1 MTTTDGRGGI
11 DAALVE
17 RLVAAQ
23 FPQWA
28 GLPVRPVE
36 VDGWDNRT
44 YRLGDDLAVRLPSHP
59 AYAAAVAKEQE
70 WLPRLAPYLPVPV
83 PVPVGRGR
91 PGCGYPLPWTVN
103 RWLPGATAD
112 RDGPADLDAF
122 AADLAAFLV
131 ALRAVD
137 AGGGPR
143 AGDHS
148 FHRGGDLAVYD
159 EETRSCLSLLAD
171 RPWAEA
177 AREVWDAALDSRW
190 TAAPV
195 WCHGDVATGNLLVRD
210 GRLAAVI
217 DFGSS
222 AVGDPACDLVVAW
235 TFLPDHPR
243 EVFRA
248 AVGLDDAHLGA
259 GPRMGAV
266 EGAARSR
273 RRAGRGERADRG
285 PGAGRARLI
294 RRPDPAPRGRRPR
307 LTRHA
312 RGVVRRRRRAG
323 TTCVVP
329 ALRCGAGAVAAAWI
343 RRRPRSGR
351 TA

>member
-36 VDGWDNRT
+36 VDGWDSRT
-44 YRLGDDLAVRLPSHP
+44 YRLGEDLTVRLPSHP

-91 PGCGYPLPWTVN
+91 PGCGYPHPWTVN
-103 RWLPGATAD
+103 RWLPGTTAV
-112 RDGPADLDAF
+112 RAGLGDLDAF

-137 AGGGPR
+137 AAGGPP

-159 EETRSCLSLLAD
+159 AETRICLTRLGD
-171 RPWAEA
+171 RPWATVA
-177 AREVWDAALDSRW
+177 LEVWEAALDSRW

-195 WCHGDVATGNLLVRD
+195 WVHGDVATGNLLVRD
-210 GRLAAVI
+210 GHLSAVI
-217 DFGSS
+217 DFGTS
-222 AVGDPACDLVVAW
+222 AVGDPACDLVIAW
-235 TFLPDHPR
+235 TFLPDHAR
-243 EVFRA
+243 EAFRA
-248 AVGLDDAHLGA
+248 GVDLDDGTWA
-259 GPRMGAV
+259 
-266 EGAARSR
+266 
-273 RRAGRGERADRG
+273 
-285 PGAGRARLI
+285 RARGWALWKAL
-294 RRPDPAPRGRRPR
+294 PSPAAKSA
-307 LTRHA
+307 T
-312 RGVVRRRRRAG
+312 
-323 TTCVVP
+323 
-329 ALRCGAGAVAAAWI
+329 AAAM
-343 RRRPRSGR
+343 RSCSRKDACQSATSRPWSASASSR
-351 TA
+351 TCPVPRNPGCHRGSAVPPTTRLSVG